1 MRHTVSVL
9 VENKFGVLARI
20 AGLFSGRGFN
30 IDSLSVGETEDP
42 TISRITLVV
51 KGEDFIIEQIM
62 KQLNKLIDIIKVS
75 DLTKD
80 EFIDRELALIKVDA
94 DTKTRSE
101 IMQIVDIFRG
111 KILDVAP
118 TALTI
123 EVTGP
128 EEKVQGMIELL
139 GGFGIREVVRSG
151 KIAISREDKAVSL
164 RKKINSTKK

>member
-30 IDSLSVGETEDP
+30 IDSLSVGETEDSA
-42 TISRITLVV
+42 ISRITLVV
-51 KGEDFIIEQIM
+51 NGEDFIIEQIM
-62 KQLNKLIDIIKVS
+62 KQLNKLIDVIKVS
-75 DLTKD
+75 DLTRD

-118 TALTI
+118 ATLTI

-164 RKKINSTKK
+164 RKKINATRK

>member
-1 MRHTVSVL
+1 MKHTISVL

-20 AGLFSGRGFN
+20 SGLFSGRGFN

-51 KGEDFIIEQIM
+51 SGDDFIIEQIM
-62 KQLNKLIDIIKVS
+62 KQLNRLVDTIKVS

-80 EFIDRELALIKVDA
+80 QFIDRELALIKVDA
-94 DTKTRSE
+94 DARTRSE

-118 TALTI
+118 KTLTI

-128 EEKVQGMIELL
+128 EEKVQGMVELL
-139 GGFGIREVVRSG
+139 SDFGIREVVRSG
-151 KIAISREDKAVSL
+151 KIAISREQKSVSL
-164 RKKINSTKK
+164 RRKQL